1 MINQNVGRGLLL
13 AAVSLFFL
21 VQAPQLNIGG
31 LSRPGPGLFPV
42 IVACLL
48 RFLAVV
54 MLVRSRLIESV
65 PLDFRFRNILL
76 IAAALLSF
84 ALVSEFVNMLAGI
97 VVMASIAS
105 FASPDFSIP
114 RTATIAAALCAM
126 AFAMKKLLGVQLPL
140 Y

>member
-1 MINQNVGRGLLL
+1 MVNQNVGRSFLL
-13 AAVSLFFL
+13 AAISLFFL
-21 VQAPQLNIGG
+21 VQAPQLNIGT
-31 LSRPGPGLFPV
+31 LSHPAPGLFPV
-42 IVACLL
+42 IVASLL
-48 RFLAVV
+48 MFLAVV
-54 MLVRSRLIESV
+54 MLVRSRLVEAA

-84 ALVSEFVNMLAGI
+84 ALVTEFVNMLAGI

-114 RTATIAAALCAM
+114 RTATIAAALCVM